1 MGILVRDSRIVAR
14 IGVGR
19 DEWLVSD
26 EDCTS
31 EEDMPSIDSSVLEC
45 DEDEFIDNLECDAD
59 FDRVDDGYS
68 GQDGVMRGAIR
79 RMKKSKFDKYSTCT
93 GIYSSD
99 GMYRMESSRGVA
111 SYPGRNGRAQCI
123 AIPQCKMMNS
133 TVLDGEHVRQTVY
146 VGEVLRGLN
155 GMNGCFGASG
165 LKQ

>member
-1 MGILVRDSRIVAR
+1 MGILRDSRIVAR
-14 IGVGR
+14 IGLGR

-26 EDCTS
+26 EDCVS
-31 EEDMPSIDSSVLEC
+31 EEDMSSIDSSVLEC

-99 GMYRMESSRGVA
+99 GMYRIV
-111 SYPGRNGRAQCI
+111 I
-123 AIPQCKMMNS
+123 K
-133 TVLDGEHVRQTVY
+133 
-146 VGEVLRGLN
+146 
-155 GMNGCFGASG
+155 GCRIISWQEWPCPVHSHTAM
-165 LKQ
+165 QDDEQHRP